1 MLIQKIKYFLM
12 KQLLKSC
19 SYFLFAMFIVS
30 CGGTKSIQ
38 TATGAEEVSLPFS
51 ESKYKTD
58 KENFRSRQS
67 GTSPDLATS
76 KKIALQNAK
85 AELASN
91 IKQVFKIATSQYTNQ
106 RSVAN
111 AQEYENKFEEQI
123 ISSLNETLT
132 QVVIVEEKVFKEKDG
147 SYTSWVVVEKA
158 KSTILEGANKRISSE
173 SKLQLDYDK
182 KKFEEIFNNEMEKL
196 AKGQ

>member
-1 MLIQKIKYFLM
+1 M

-19 SYFLFAMFIVS
+19 AYLLFAIFIVS

-85 AELASN
+85 SELASN

>member
-1 MLIQKIKYFLM
+1 M
-12 KQLLKSC
+12 
-19 SYFLFAMFIVS
+19 
-30 CGGTKSIQ
+30 
-38 TATGAEEVSLPFS
+38 
-51 ESKYKTD
+51 D
-58 KENFRSRQS
+58 
-67 GTSPDLATS
+67 D
-76 KKIALQNAK
+76 
-85 AELASN
+85 

-182 KKFEEIFNNEMEKL
+182 KKFEEIFNNEIE
-196 AKGQ
+196 

>member
-1 MLIQKIKYFLM
+1 M

-19 SYFLFAMFIVS
+19 AYLLFAIFIVS

-111 AQEYENKFEEQI
+111 AQEYENNLREGKIELQKEFEE
-123 ISSLNETLT
+123 TLI
-132 QVVIVEEKVFKEKDG
+132 VIRDF
-147 SYTSWVVVEKA
+147 TN
-158 KSTILEGANKRISSE
+158 L
-173 SKLQLDYDK
+173 L
-182 KKFEEIFNNEMEKL
+182 
-196 AKGQ
+196 